1 MECQLSSRQFEGDAR
16 NFFQNLLE
24 DENFTDVTIAC
35 DDDKQFRTHKV
46 IIGSCS
52 PLLKKIIINNP
63 HRNPLI
69 YFNDVGHKELE
80 ILLKFMYTGEA
91 KVAKED
97 LDVLLEAARKL
108 QITGLDNLNPD
119 QTTSN
124 MNIDLVEVENESIF
138 DENQLDRLVDDGDLS
153 EKFIKMEEDNENGD
167 EKEADQDDT
176 MPDSSNDKVNTNC
189 SEIDEEITEHDK
201 LRKYACDVCDYKA
214 TTSSNLSSHKR
225 YKHENVMEKK
235 DRYANGKYSCD
246 ECDYK
251 ATQKG
256 NLKVHQKLKHEGVK
270 FPCNFCNHTAGTTGN
285 LTAHIKR
292 RHTSKLV

>member
-1 MECQLSSRQFEGDAR
+1 MECQLLSRQFEGDAR

-46 IIGSCS
+46 IIASCS

-63 HRNPLI
+63 HKNPLI
-69 YFNDVGHKELE
+69 YFNDVGHKEME
-80 ILLKFMYTGEA
+80 VLLKFIYTGEA
-91 KVAKED
+91 KVANED

-108 QITGLDNLNPD
+108 QITGLANLTPG
-119 QTTSN
+119 QTTPN
-124 MNIDLVEVENESIF
+124 VNIDLVEVENDSLL
-138 DENQLDRLVDDGDLS
+138 DENQSDRLGVNGDLQEKMIKIEEENEDCS
-153 EKFIKMEEDNENGD
+153 EKERDPD
-167 EKEADQDDT
+167 ET
-176 MPDSSNDKVNTNC
+176 MSDECNVIDKVNTKS
-189 SEIDEEITEHDK
+189 SEINEEIQSPDK
-201 LRKYACDVCDYKA
+201 SRKYPCDVCDYKS

-225 YKHENVMEKK
+225 FRHGNVIRKQ
-235 DRYANGKYSCD
+235 DRYVNGKYSCH
-246 ECDYK
+246 ECEYK

-270 FPCNFCNHTAGTTGN
+270 FPCNFCNHTSGTTGN

-292 RHTSKLV
+292 RHTTK